1 MRKVILA
8 AVLSIAGIAFSS
20 CEKTPLDNAKPIIN
34 LIAPA
39 EGEAIKPGTD
49 IHFDAVL
56 TDDVGLK
63 SYKINIHGAFDGHGH
78 NAATRAADDAVAFE
92 KTWLEAD
99 FIKLGDE
106 PILGKKNANLH
117 HHHITIPEK
126 IGGKPIKEGHYHFII
141 YCSDEAGNESFTA
154 REIEIS
160 SSAEGH
166 HHH

>member
-56 TDDVGLK
+56 TDADLIDFDDSPIPGTPWKPADILADVDL
-63 SYKINIHGAFDGHGH
+63 
-78 NAATRAADDAVAFE
+78 T
-92 KTWLEAD
+92 
-99 FIKLGDE
+99 
-106 PILGKKNANLH
+106 
-117 HHHITIPEK
+117 TI
-126 IGGKPIKEGHYHFII
+126 
-141 YCSDEAGNESFTA
+141 
-154 REIEIS
+154 R
-160 SSAEGH
+160 
-166 HHH
+166 